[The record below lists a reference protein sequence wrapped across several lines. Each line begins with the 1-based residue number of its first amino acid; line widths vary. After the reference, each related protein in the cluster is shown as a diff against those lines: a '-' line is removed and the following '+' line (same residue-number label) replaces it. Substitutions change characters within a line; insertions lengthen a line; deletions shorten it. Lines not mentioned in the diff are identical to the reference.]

1 LYDYAQTKAATMNY
15 VKSLAKQLAKRGI
28 RVNGVAPG
36 PIWTPLQV
44 SGGASMEKLE
54 KFGSQSPLGR
64 PGQPAELASIY
75 VQLAAADASYTTGNI
90 YGAGGGQGQPYE
102 LRRRHHEKVCG
113 GTDVWRG
120 TARARGADGARS
132 LHQRCNRGESR
143 RGAGW

>member
-1 LYDYAQTKAATMNY
+1 MRSIL
-15 VKSLAKQLAKRGI
+15 
-28 RVNGVAPG
+28 
-36 PIWTPLQV
+36 TPLQI
-44 SGGASMEKLE
+44 SGGASGK
-54 KFGSQSPLGR
+54 KYTQFGNTTVLGW

-75 VQLAAADASYTTGNI
+75 VQRAAADASFTTGNI
-90 YGAGGGQGQPYE
+90 HGAGGGQGQPYE